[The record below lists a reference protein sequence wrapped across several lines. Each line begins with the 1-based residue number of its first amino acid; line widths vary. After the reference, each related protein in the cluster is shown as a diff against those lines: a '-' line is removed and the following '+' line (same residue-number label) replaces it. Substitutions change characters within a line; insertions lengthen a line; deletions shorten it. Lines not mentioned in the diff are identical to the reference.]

1 MELYAIEAWNWKT
14 LVKRGAKKQARL
26 SDTKESVATMVQK
39 GKNTDS
45 PTLETLIHRACQRL
59 KLDWNSRENSAPIMS
74 LTLGNKQSLLL
85 GEGKYVDRQPSCG
98 TGMQRW
104 LKLDNSTLTLRI
116 TLQHLVSTLST
127 KQQEQFLETLKPM
140 VH

>member
-1 MELYAIEAWNWKT
+1 
-14 LVKRGAKKQARL
+14 
-26 SDTKESVATMVQK
+26 MVQK

-59 KLDWNSRENSAPIMS
+59 KLDQNSRENSAPIMS

-116 TLQHLVSTLST
+116 TLQHLVPTLST
-127 KQQEQFLETLKPM
+127 KQQEQFLENL
-140 VH
+140 